1 MKVYHRQKSVKS
13 LKTKGKASLPSH
25 VKTSESQLT
34 KMKSMI
40 ENLLGP
46 FANRFH
52 IFELPQGQ
60 KRKTK
65 RKI

>member
-1 MKVYHRQKSVKS
+1 MKAQGRQKSVKS

-46 FANRFH
+46 LADRFH
-52 IFELPQGQ
+52 IFELPKSQKKKA
-60 KRKTK
+60 KRKS
-65 RKI
+65 

>member
-1 MKVYHRQKSVKS
+1 MKVQNRQRSTKS
-13 LKTKGKASLPSH
+13 LKSKGKEALPSH

-46 FANRFH
+46 LADRFH
-52 IFELPQGQ
+52 IFELPQGRKKV
-60 KRKTK
+60 KRKA
-65 RKI
+65 

>member
-1 MKVYHRQKSVKS
+1 MKVYNRQKSTKS
-13 LKTKGKASLPSH
+13 LKTKGKASIPLH

-52 IFELPQGQ
+52 IFELPQSR
-60 KRKTK
+60 KKKTK
-65 RKI
+65 RKS

>member
-1 MKVYHRQKSVKS
+1 MKVQGRQKLSKS
-13 LKTKGKASLPSH
+13 LKSKGKESLPLH

-46 FANRFH
+46 FAHRFH
-52 IFELPQGQ
+52 IFELPHSP
-60 KRKTK
+60 KKKKNRS
-65 RKI
+65 

>member
-1 MKVYHRQKSVKS
+1 MKAQGRQKASKS
-13 LKTKGKASLPSH
+13 LKSKGKESLPLH

-46 FANRFH
+46 FAHRFH
-52 IFELPQGQ
+52 IFELPP
-60 KRKTK
+60 KKK
-65 RKI
+65 KMKS

>member
-1 MKVYHRQKSVKS
+1 MKVQNRQRSTKS
-13 LKTKGKASLPSH
+13 LKSKRKEALPLH

-46 FANRFH
+46 LADRFH
-52 IFELPQGQ
+52 IFELPQSQ
-60 KRKTK
+60 KKKAKRKY
-65 RKI
+65 